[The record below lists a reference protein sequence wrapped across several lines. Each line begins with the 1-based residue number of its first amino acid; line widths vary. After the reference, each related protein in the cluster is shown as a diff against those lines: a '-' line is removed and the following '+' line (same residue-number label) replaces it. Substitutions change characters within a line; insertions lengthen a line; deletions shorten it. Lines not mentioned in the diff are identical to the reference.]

1 MPHAARPLSIIVGV
15 TGGIAA
21 YKAVQ
26 VVRSLVLAGH
36 EVTVVPTPNALEFVG
51 LHTWQAVSR
60 HPVRTDLFERS
71 SEVQHVSLGKGAD
84 LVIVAPTTA
93 NTMAKISAGI
103 ADNLLTTTVLT
114 ATAPVLLA
122 PAMHTEMWRN
132 PATQHNV
139 KVLRSR
145 GITVLDPDDG
155 QLTGAD
161 SGPGRLPDPE
171 KIVAFGLSLI
181 PGHRERDLEGRRV
194 VVTAGGT
201 REALD
206 PVRFIGNNSSGKQ
219 GVAFA
224 AAAAAR
230 GADVTLIAA
239 NLEVHAPGGVTLV
252 PVVSAEEL
260 AREVF
265 AAARG
270 ADAVVMAA
278 AVADYRP
285 AERSSRKLKKEA
297 LGDGLTIRLVKNR
310 DILSSLVLEKSVAG
324 PIIGFA
330 AETAE
335 GEELLDLG
343 RQKMARKK
351 CDLLVINSVGGDE
364 GFGSS
369 TNTVTVIDRSGQVV
383 AQAAGSKREIADR
396 VLDLV
401 R

>member
-1 MPHAARPLSIIVGV
+1 M
-15 TGGIAA
+15 
-21 YKAVQ
+21 
-26 VVRSLVLAGH
+26 
-36 EVTVVPTPNALEFVG
+36 
-51 LHTWQAVSR
+51 
-60 HPVRTDLFERS
+60 
-71 SEVQHVSLGKGAD
+71 
-84 LVIVAPTTA
+84 
-93 NTMAKISAGI
+93 
-103 ADNLLTTTVLT
+103 
-114 ATAPVLLA
+114 
-122 PAMHTEMWRN
+122 
-132 PATQHNV
+132 
-139 KVLRSR
+139 
-145 GITVLDPDDG
+145 
-155 QLTGAD
+155 
-161 SGPGRLPDPE
+161 
-171 KIVAFGLSLI
+171 
-181 PGHRERDLEGRRV
+181 
-194 VVTAGGT
+194 
-201 REALD
+201 
-206 PVRFIGNNSSGKQ
+206 
-219 GVAFA
+219 
-224 AAAAAR
+224 
-230 GADVTLIAA
+230 
-239 NLEVHAPGGVTLV
+239 TLV